1 MNRLLGIWKLLRL
14 AAHCFAGLFTVCVVF
29 PKLASAQREQKVMA
43 WARGVLRCLK
53 VELVVI
59 GQPSF
64 PGPLMLVANHTS
76 WLDITALHASL
87 FSRFIAKHELRLW
100 PVIGFMAA
108 QSGTF
113 FLERHSGRDALRA
126 VHHIAKSLQD
136 GEVVAVFPEGTT
148 SDGSAVLPFHGNL
161 LQAAISVNA
170 PVQPVC
176 IQYLDAHS
184 GQRSEAPNYVG
195 DVHFLVSLWS
205 IVCAEN
211 LSVRVQFGMP
221 QWASGRTRR
230 TWAKDLHASVGDMQR
245 RAGSSA

>member
-1 MNRLLGIWKLLRL
+1 M
-14 AAHCFAGLFTVCVVF
+14 T
-29 PKLASAQREQKVMA
+29 
-43 WARGVLRCLK
+43 WAMGVLRCLK
-53 VELVVI
+53 IELVII
-59 GQPSF
+59 GQPHF

-87 FSRFIAKHELRLW
+87 FSRFIAKDELRRW
-100 PVIGFMAA
+100 PLIGFMAA

-113 FLERHSGRDALRA
+113 FLERNSRRDALRT
-126 VHHIAKSLQD
+126 VHRIAKSLQN

-148 SDGSAVLPFHGNL
+148 SDGSALLPFHGNL

-176 IQYLDAHS
+176 IQYFDARS
-184 GQRSEAPNYVG
+184 GLRSETPNYVG

-205 IVCAEN
+205 ILCAEN
-211 LSVRVQFGMP
+211 LSVWVQFGTP

-230 TWAKDLHASVGDMQR
+230 AWAKDLQAGVGDMQR
-245 RAGSSA
+245 QRPKGLPQSPQHAGGGT